1 MMRRFF
7 LSTFL
12 ILAATAASAMTREDV
27 SFPPAAPT
35 NITKTFG
42 KLYKPDGPGPF
53 PAVVILH
60 GCGGHLENSDDWA
73 KLLVEHGYAALTTDH
88 FSPRGVKSICED
100 FVLVPQRDRRADT
113 FGALQYL
120 AARSDIDSKKIG
132 VMGFS
137 NGGYS
142 TLSAVIG
149 KTLGESGARFA
160 AAVPVYPGCAS
171 FTGFALTAPTLI
183 LVGEADDWTPAEACR
198 RLVEKLPG
206 GSAPATLITYPDAL
220 HSFDQVGQKPMYL
233 PNTFNPNA
241 SGGRGSHI
249 GYNAAATTAAHRDA
263 LSFFD
268 THLKGR

>member
-1 MMRRFF
+1 MRRLF
-7 LSTFL
+7 
-12 ILAATAASAMTREDV
+12 LAALFLVATSSASAMTREDV
-27 SFPPAAPT
+27 SFPPAAAT

-42 KLYKPDGPGPF
+42 KLYKPDGAGPF

-73 KLLVEHGYAALTTDH
+73 KLLVKNGYAALTTDH

-120 AARSDIDSKKIG
+120 AGRNDIDAKKIG

-142 TLSAVIG
+142 SLSAVIG
-149 KTLGESGARFA
+149 KPLGVGDARFA

-198 RLVEKLPG
+198 RLVEKLPS
-206 GSAPATLITYPDAL
+206 GSAPATLITYPDAS
-220 HSFDQVGQKPMYL
+220 HSFDQVDQKPMYL
-233 PNTFNPNA
+233 PNAFNPNA
-241 SGGRGSHI
+241 SGGRGAHI
-249 GYNAAATTAAHRDA
+249 GYNPAATTAARRDA
-263 LSFFD
+263 LAFFD